1 MKSLKFIS
9 LLLFVLIVAVSC
21 KKETGPAGA
30 NGTNGVNGATGPNG
44 ANGTNGVNGVTGT
57 TGTANVIYSP
67 WILFDDA
74 KWSAVVNIFGKNMRI
89 YTDSIPAI
97 TQNVVDNGVVL
108 SYIKCVG
115 VSNTAFALPCT
126 FYNMMSPVN
135 QYFGLDFSLGVMSIP
150 FYNLDDN
157 LDPGLLS
164 GASGNYYRYIIIPG
178 GTPVAGA
185 KISNEELK
193 AMNYKQVC
201 NYLNIAE

>member
-30 NGTNGVNGATGPNG
+30 NGTNGTNGI
-44 ANGTNGVNGVTGT
+44 NGVNGVTGT

-74 KWSAVVNIFGKNMRI
+74 KWGALVNLWGKNMRI

-97 TQNVVDNGVVL
+97 TPSILDNGVVL
-108 SYIKCVG
+108 VYVKVG
-115 VSNTAFALPCT
+115 GDLSSAYALPWT
-126 FYNMMSPVN
+126 MFNMTQSVH
-135 QYFGLDFSLGVMSIP
+135 QYLGLKISLGAFSIP

-157 LDPGLLS
+157 LDPGTIS
-164 GASGNYYRYIIIPG
+164 GSYGNAYRYIIIPG

-193 AMNYKQVC
+193 AMNYIQAC